1 MSRRKER
8 QRRRDAD
15 SVHATRPEN
24 PPHPAVLALSEKFGP
39 PKINLRQAELLDGYG
54 YNQGEY
60 AQRPI
65 AHNMPWHVSREDLDY
80 YWSVFSFMSDE
91 PGSLLFYLYPVALE
105 FERDPALDA
114 SDGLLYVLDM
124 NYSAL
129 QPLLREAEDAAAFA
143 EGLNWMLTVGG
154 PDGAAFW
161 QCPNL
166 IPLLTG
172 EHAERVRLQA
182 QRRA

>member
-1 MSRRKER
+1 MSRRKDR
-8 QRRRDAD
+8 QCRRDAD

-60 AQRPI
+60 AERPI

-105 FERDPALDA
+105 FERDRCLAALQSLLFSLDMTYPALLA
-114 SDGLLYVLDM
+114 
-124 NYSAL
+124 
-129 QPLLREAEDAAAFA
+129 LLREPEDAAAFA
-143 EGLNWMLTVGG
+143 EGLSWILDAGG
-154 PDGAAFW
+154 PDGAPFW
-161 QCPNL
+161 FCPNL